1 MPHSARTM
9 EPTNVGYVNAPL
21 TTLDV
26 GVNAM
31 RKIWASMVILKQVV
45 DLTILQR
52 LSVTTEEIV
61 FAENVNAIQEKIL

>member
-1 MPHSARTM
+1 MLD
-9 EPTNVGYVNAPL
+9 NVQLTELTSVVFVNVLLIISVVDANVML
-21 TTLDV
+21 
-26 GVNAM
+26 
-31 RKIWASMVILKQVV
+31 KILASTVILKQVV

>member
-1 MPHSARTM
+1 MLDNVQLM
-9 EPTNVGYVNAPL
+9 ELTSVVFVNVLLIISVVDANVML
-21 TTLDV
+21 
-26 GVNAM
+26 
-31 RKIWASMVILKQVV
+31 KILASTVILKQVV